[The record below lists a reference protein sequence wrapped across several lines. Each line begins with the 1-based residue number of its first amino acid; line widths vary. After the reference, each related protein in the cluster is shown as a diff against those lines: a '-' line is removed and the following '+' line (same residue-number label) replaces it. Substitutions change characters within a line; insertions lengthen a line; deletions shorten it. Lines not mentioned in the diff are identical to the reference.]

1 MVGIVQKEENYYKMA
16 KSLREAIQDYIN
28 LVLREQA
35 VRNKGSKLEEVY
47 NGIADELQDD
57 LDTY

>member
-1 MVGIVQKEENYYKMA
+1 MA
-16 KSLREAIQDYIN
+16 KNLREAIQDYIN

-57 LDTY
+57 LNTY